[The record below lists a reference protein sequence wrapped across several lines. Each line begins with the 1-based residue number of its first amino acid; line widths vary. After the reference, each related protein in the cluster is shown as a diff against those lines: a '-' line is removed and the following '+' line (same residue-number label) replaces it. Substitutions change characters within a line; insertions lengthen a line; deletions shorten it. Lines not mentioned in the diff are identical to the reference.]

1 MKKKVEF
8 MWDEKCQEAF
18 DAIKRY
24 LMNPP
29 MIIPPCMDVPF
40 YLYIFAMDFAL
51 GFLLAQQNKLKK
63 E

>member
-1 MKKKVEF
+1 